1 MSERETEVETGE
13 LGTEVPAEDAFE
25 QHRPATRAEEDED
38 DELVEAP
45 IEADPADRS
54 EQGRVVE
61 ADEDEYR

>member
-25 QHRPATRAEEDED
+25 QRRPATRAEEDD

-45 IEADPADRS
+45 IEANPADRS